1 MLPHLSRKNPER
13 ESFGV
18 FTTKLLFCVDG
29 AHLAVLAHTLELD
42 LAVDQSEQGVVLA
55 DTDVVARMN
64 VRASL
69 KNAYA
74 YYEGIPTLTPGW
86 MWVPRWRTRMLPA
99 RTN

>member
-69 KNAYA
+69 TNEDVTSQYELTVSSLYA
-74 YYEGIPTLTPGW
+74 KSL
-86 MWVPRWRTRMLPA
+86 
-99 RTN
+99 